1 MTSIHSREMKVIA
14 SILALSSATTC
25 PNAAWEYDS
34 VNSVCIPAADSDF
47 AFTCNSAGTISID
60 FKLEHL
66 YSNVANSFLTE
77 AQTAL
82 TNDGAVGPTNDV
94 YTYAD
99 KAMTFSQASADK
111 IVGTFVL
118 AVRKLFVEINFKI
131 FRDNCILET

>member
-1 MTSIHSREMKVIA
+1 MKVIA

-34 VNSVCIPAADSDF
+34 VNSVCIPAANSDF
-47 AFTCNSAGTISID
+47 AFTCNSDGTLSID

-82 TNDGAVGPTNDV
+82 TDDGVVGPTNDV
-94 YTYAD
+94 YTFEST
-99 KAMTFSQASADK
+99 AMTFSQATADK
-111 IVGTFVL
+111 IVGTFDL
-118 AVRKLFVEINFKI
+118 AVSN
-131 FRDNCILET
+131 